1 MEKPAS
7 LGMYRSN
14 SGAHKNFQVN
24 GKLIRANKPMAL
36 RLTPSLRSQAGSRLT
51 NMYKGKPELKPVN
64 MQISIFWLMSDDQI
78 ELVLEVEDNT

>member
-1 MEKPAS
+1 
-7 LGMYRSN
+7 
-14 SGAHKNFQVN
+14 
-24 GKLIRANKPMAL
+24 MAL